1 MGTTVDTGEIIIIL
15 SDDEDC
21 EEDMCS
27 DLSVLIVEMEDV
39 KKSADAV
46 PPSAPD
52 EDLVI
57 TFSRRA
63 EVLPHARY
71 DCPIHAFTATDCEIG
86 ASVANNHLACDQCFC
101 YICDKLAASCKMW
114 SYGGVCHCN
123 SHKRSDFWN
132 NLRNGL
138 LLGGL
143 KTFNLTVS
151 EIDSHLR
158 LADTMLQSFRQ
169 GLSEKFLSTVK
180 APEQWG
186 VNQWNQ
192 KSPIF
197 DYTAVFEFVSSFLNK
212 AAQQEGRAAAILRLG
227 AAAEFIRHF
236 QISGFFISQT
246 PVATTVDPRL
256 MLLQRVIAS
265 MQRQMVMTDLTS
277 EFIDKLQ
284 DFFKSLPFPAELRTL
299 RNSLCVRHWDDVL
312 LVTVLK
318 GQNVTGN
325 RKDKGKKDQLIE
337 KISVV
342 LLRTELLQRQH
353 RYRELCR
360 YLRVV
365 KTDDS
370 KRLQQ
375 VRDLLPFFMCMDG
388 SLTGS
393 LNSFFTVVSAPASRL
408 TPQLFLFYFR
418 IFNTATAPTAP
429 VSQVAH
435 CFSDAAWQPIK
446 DAAPLPRA
454 VLVRFA
460 LRVQRCSAAVF
471 HDSRCWIDLLQVV
484 NTLTAV
490 PEPRPDFLRESKD
503 VVNSILLGQHGSNL
517 QIPTFFLEV
526 YPDQALLLLVTGALD
541 VRILSIALS
550 PALPVLNTFK
560 ENMWALRWLW
570 DNLSSCPERLGSFL
584 LEISPEMENTKDGHH
599 VLSFLRAAVAN
610 SSSSTAIEP
619 LMNPA
624 APPQ

>member
-15 SDDEDC
+15 SDDEDG

-46 PPSAPD
+46 AAVPPSASD

-71 DCPIHAFTATDCEIG
+71 DCPIHAFTATDGEIG
-86 ASVANNHLACDQCFC
+86 ASVANNHLTCDQCFC

-114 SYGGVCHCN
+114 SYAGVCHCN

-143 KTFNLTVS
+143 KAFNLTLC

-180 APEQWG
+180 TPECG
-186 VNQWNQ
+186 VNQLNQ
-192 KSPIF
+192 KSLIF

-236 QISGFFISQT
+236 QISGYFICQS
-246 PVATTVDPRL
+246 PIATNVDARL

-265 MQRQMVMTDLTS
+265 MQRQMVTTDLTS
-277 EFIDKLQ
+277 DFIDKLQ
-284 DFFKSLPFPAELRTL
+284 DFSKRLCFPVELKSLK
-299 RNSLCVRHWDDVL
+299 NSLCVRHWDDVL

-318 GQNVTGN
+318 GQNVSGV
-325 RKDKGKKDQLIE
+325 RKDKGKKDFLIE
-337 KISVV
+337 QISVV

-365 KTDDS
+365 KSDDS

-388 SLTGS
+388 CLTGS
-393 LNSFFTVVSAPASRL
+393 LNSFFTVVSAPAARL
-408 TPQLFLFYFR
+408 TPPLFLFYFR
-418 IFNTATAPTAP
+418 IFRTATAPTAP
-429 VSQVAH
+429 VSQAAH

-446 DAAPLPRA
+446 DEPDEMKRKGE
-454 VLVRFA
+454 
-460 LRVQRCSAAVF
+460 
-471 HDSRCWIDLLQVV
+471 
-484 NTLTAV
+484 
-490 PEPRPDFLRESKD
+490 EPR
-503 VVNSILLGQHGSNL
+503 I
-517 QIPTFFLEV
+517 
-526 YPDQALLLLVTGALD
+526 
-541 VRILSIALS
+541 
-550 PALPVLNTFK
+550 
-560 ENMWALRWLW
+560 
-570 DNLSSCPERLGSFL
+570 
-584 LEISPEMENTKDGHH
+584 
-599 VLSFLRAAVAN
+599 
-610 SSSSTAIEP
+610 
-619 LMNPA
+619 
-624 APPQ
+624 